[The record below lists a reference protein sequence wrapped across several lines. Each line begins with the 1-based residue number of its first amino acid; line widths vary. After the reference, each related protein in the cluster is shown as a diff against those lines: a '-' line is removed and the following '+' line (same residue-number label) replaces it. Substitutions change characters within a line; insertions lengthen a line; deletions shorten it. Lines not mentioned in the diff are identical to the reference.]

1 MSTAE
6 EYWQERCDDLNTAL
20 SHSIEELTNLRE
32 QLSNARDE
40 IYRLKSM
47 LSRIQVAMS
56 QGTEL

>member
-1 MSTAE
+1 MSATE

-20 SHSIEELTNLRE
+20 GNAIEELTNLRD
-32 QLSNARDE
+32 QLSRSREE
-40 IYRLKSM
+40 IYRLRSM

>member
-1 MSTAE
+1 MSATE

-20 SHSIEELTNLRE
+20 GHAIEELGHLRE
-32 QLSNARDE
+32 DFAKAQEE
-40 IYRLKSM
+40 IHRLRSM

>member
-1 MSTAE
+1 MNPTE

-20 SHSIEELTNLRE
+20 SHAIEELTNLRE
-32 QLSNARDE
+32 QLSKSRNE
-40 IYRLKSM
+40 IYQLRSM

>member
-1 MSTAE
+1 VSATE

-20 SHSIEELTNLRE
+20 GHAIEELTNLRD
-32 QLSNARDE
+32 QLSKSREE

>member
-1 MSTAE
+1 MNATE

-20 SHSIEELTNLRE
+20 GHSMEELGALRQSLAVAQE
-32 QLSNARDE
+32 E
-40 IYRLKSM
+40 IHRLRSM